1 MRSANRLFPLP
12 FLISLSVLA
21 LAGCGDGDMNPS
33 SPDASSPAVPE
44 PVPESG
50 GLRDFFGSIE
60 GLSSTRLVVDQSTFV
75 VDEQTRVFRE
85 GVEIGYGALAVGDLV
100 LVKAKLNSR
109 GELVAREIKLRVSN
123 APDVKLTGHVERLDP
138 PDLVVSGRL
147 VHTNS
152 ATAFLGLG
160 DPRSLADVQVGYQVT
175 VTGPEGDDRSLLA
188 TKIRVEAKR

>member
-1 MRSANRLFPLP
+1 M
-12 FLISLSVLA
+12 
-21 LAGCGDGDMNPS
+21 
-33 SPDASSPAVPE
+33 PE
-44 PVPESG
+44 PVPESE
-50 GLRDFFGSIE
+50 GSATSS
-60 GLSSTRLVVDQSTFV
+60 GPSRNSSTRLVVDQSTFV

-138 PDLVVSGRL
+138 PDLVASGRL

-160 DPRSLADVQVGYQVT
+160 DLVPSRTS
-175 VTGPEGDDRSLLA
+175 RWA
-188 TKIRVEAKR
+188 TR